1 MPRKNNKK
9 RTDVNG
15 QQPGIVPLEEQDK
28 QIAEQTVPEKPTT
41 IKNTPSTWKAE
52 AIQMLKNGM
61 SIGMVAKELDPR
73 YQVIRA
79 VAISAGL
86 HSSTPRGEKAPAG
99 IKIVLTAEEAKDLAA
114 VLADVPQLASVLSKL
129 PTTE

>member
-1 MPRKNNKK
+1 M
-9 RTDVNG
+9 
-15 QQPGIVPLEEQDK
+15 PLEEQDK